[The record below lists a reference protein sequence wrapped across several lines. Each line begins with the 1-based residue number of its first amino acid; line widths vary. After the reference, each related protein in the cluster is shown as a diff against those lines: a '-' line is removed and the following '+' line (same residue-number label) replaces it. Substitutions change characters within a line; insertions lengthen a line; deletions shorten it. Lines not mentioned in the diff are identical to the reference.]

1 MSDHVLIATAAD
13 GFVRALAAV
22 TTDTVSEAQRRHDS
36 WPTATA
42 ALGRTLTAGALMGAM
57 LKDKQRV
64 TLRVLG
70 DGPIGAIVVDADHN
84 GNVRGYVQEPH
95 VHLAP
100 NEAGKL
106 DVAGAVGQG
115 YLHVIKDLGLREPYQ
130 GSIPLVSG
138 ELAEDFTHY
147 FAVSEQTPS
156 AVALGVLVGTDNQ
169 VQASGGFLIQLLP
182 GASEQIA
189 SALERQLQGL
199 PSVTEMISGHLD
211 AEGILRRA
219 LSEMELRILETRPT
233 RFSCSC
239 NRKRLEGVLISLGS
253 DELASM
259 EEEQGGAEL
268 TCHFCRHVYQF
279 SKEELQELRRQ
290 ISAKHAEQ

>member
-1 MSDHVLIATAAD
+1 MSDHVIFATAAD
-13 GFVRALAAV
+13 GFVRALAAI
-22 TTDTVSEAQRRHDS
+22 TTETVSEAQRRHDS
-36 WPTATA
+36 WPTASA

-64 TLRVLG
+64 TLRILG
-70 DGPIGAIVVDADHN
+70 DGPVGAIVVDADHN

-100 NEAGKL
+100 NAAGKL

-115 YLHVIKDLGLREPYQ
+115 QLYVIKDLGLKEPYQ
-130 GSIPLVSG
+130 GGIPLVSG
-138 ELAEDFTHY
+138 ELAEDFTQY
-147 FAVSEQTPS
+147 FATSEQTPS

-169 VQASGGFLIQLLP
+169 VQAAGGFIIQLLP
-182 GASEQIA
+182 GASEEVA
-189 SALERQLQGL
+189 EALERQLEGIQ
-199 PSVTEMISGHLD
+199 SVTDMISAELD
-211 AEGILRRA
+211 AEDILRRV
-219 LSEMELRILETRPT
+219 LSEMELKILETRPV

-239 NRKRLEGVLISLGS
+239 NRERLESVLISLGS
-253 DELASM
+253 DELALM

-279 SKEELQELRRQ
+279 GKDELQRLRRQ
-290 ISAKHAEQ
+290 ISDTHPEQ

>member
-1 MSDHVLIATAAD
+1 MSDHVIIATAAD

-22 TTDTVSEAQRRHDS
+22 TTETVSEAQHRHDT
-36 WPTATA
+36 WPTASA

-57 LKDKQRV
+57 LKDKQR
-64 TLRVLG
+64 TTIRVLG
-70 DGPIGAIVVDADHN
+70 DGPVGAIVVDADHQ
-84 GNVRGYVQEPH
+84 GNLRGYVQEPH

-100 NEAGKL
+100 NAAGKL

-115 YLHVIKDLGLREPYQ
+115 QLYVIKDLGMREPYQ

-138 ELAEDFTHY
+138 ELAEDFTEY

-169 VQASGGFLIQLLP
+169 VQAAGGFLIQLLP
-182 GASEQIA
+182 GASDQVAE
-189 SALERQLQGL
+189 ALERQLEGIQA
-199 PSVTEMISGHLD
+199 VTNMISAHLD
-211 AEGILRRA
+211 AEGILRRV
-219 LSEMELRILETRPT
+219 LPEMELKVLDTRPV

-239 NRKRLEGVLISLGS
+239 NRERLESVLISLGS
-253 DELASM
+253 DELAAM

-279 SKEELQELRRQ
+279 DKEELRQLRQ
-290 ISAKHAEQ
+290 QVTESHPEQ

>member
-1 MSDHVLIATAAD
+1 MSDHVIIATAAD

-22 TTDTVSEAQRRHDS
+22 TTETVVEAQRRHDT

-42 ALGRTLTAGALMGAM
+42 ALGRTLTAGVLMGAM
-57 LKDKQRV
+57 LKDRHRV

-70 DGPIGAIVVDADHN
+70 DGPVGAIVVDADHE

-100 NEAGKL
+100 NAAGKL

-115 YLHVIKDLGLREPYQ
+115 HLYVIKDLGLREPYQ

-138 ELAEDFTHY
+138 ELGEDFTRY
-147 FAVSEQTPS
+147 FADSEQTPS

-169 VQASGGFLIQLLP
+169 VQAAGGFIIQLLP
-182 GASEQIA
+182 GAGDEIAEQ
-189 SALERQLQGL
+189 LERQIVGL
-199 PSVTEMISGHLD
+199 PSATEMISGGLD
-211 AEGILRRA
+211 AEGILHRV
-219 LSEMELRILETRPT
+219 LSEMQLKVLETRPV

-239 NRKRLEGVLISLGS
+239 NRRRLESVLISLGR
-253 DELASM
+253 DELTAM
-259 EEEQGGAEL
+259 VEEQGGAEL
-268 TCHFCRHVYQF
+268 TCHFCRHVYRFNQ
-279 SKEELQELRRQ
+279 EELQELRQQ
-290 ISAKHAEQ
+290 IEEKHPEQ